1 MEDLLASIRRAI
13 QDDIGETTATGGEEP
28 RGNVF
33 KGTMRELRVK
43 TSEAAGPHGAGD
55 AEIEDIRNRIER
67 NRTIGEFTRAAPA
80 ETPPALRP
88 AYGQED
94 AATYEAQQY
103 ADPQAGAGYGHDDP
117 QYGAYLPP
125 PQEGHDGG
133 HYRADPGMMSAEATA
148 AANAAFSRLTDALM
162 GQSMGGRPIEDVAR
176 EMLRGMLKQWL
187 DENLPAL
194 VEHLVREEIERVARR
209 GR

>member
-13 QDDIGETTATGGEEP
+13 QDDIGESVAPAAEES

-43 TSEAAGPHGAGD
+43 TSEAAKPHGAGD

-67 NRTIGEFTRAAPA
+67 NRTIGEFTRATQA

-94 AATYEAQQY
+94 TAAYEAQHY
-103 ADPQAGAGYGHDDP
+103 ADPQAEAGYGYDDP
-117 QYGAYLPP
+117 RYGAYLPP
-125 PQEGHDGG
+125 PQEGYDGG
-133 HYRADPGMMSAEATA
+133 HYQADPGMMSAEATA
-148 AANAAFSRLTDALM
+148 AANAAFSRLTDALI

-176 EMLRGMLKQWL
+176 EMLHGMLKQWL

-194 VEHLVREEIERVARR
+194 VEQLVREEIERVARR